1 LGHRYNN
8 VLNYFYKGEKL
19 VSSKTK
25 KGLINI
31 GSFVLGFGFLGA
43 LDGIIFHQ
51 LLQWH
56 SVIMATDRPGQ
67 IVSDGIFHF
76 AVTITLVIGGILL
89 WIAGNPT
96 TLSKGIRL
104 VIGGFLMGGGAFNM
118 IEGIINHHILQIHRV
133 KPGDPNALTYDLAFL
148 GVGFMLFIIGYLIKR
163 SGKPQPTTLS
173 T

>member
-1 LGHRYNN
+1 MTT
-8 VLNYFYKGEKL
+8 
-19 VSSKTK
+19 KTK

-43 LDGIIFHQ
+43 LDGIVFHQ

-56 SVIMATDRPGQ
+56 SVIMATDRSGQ

-76 AVTITLVIGGILL
+76 AVTITLVLGGILL

-96 TLSKGIRL
+96 TLAKGVRL
-104 VIGGFLMGGGAFNM
+104 LVGSFLIGGGAFNM
-118 IEGIINHHILQIHRV
+118 IEGVINHHILQIHRV

-148 GVGFMLFIIGYLIKR
+148 GVGLILFIIGYFIKR
-163 SGKPQPTTLS
+163 SGKSQTTTIS

>member
-1 LGHRYNN
+1 MFRI
-8 VLNYFYKGEKL
+8 VYKGEKIMTT
-19 VSSKTK
+19 KTK

-76 AVTITLVIGGILL
+76 AVTVTLVLGGILL
-89 WIAGNPT
+89 WVAGNPT
-96 TLSKGIRL
+96 SLSKGIRL
-104 VIGGFLMGGGAFNM
+104 LIGGFLIGGGTFNLV
-118 IEGIINHHILQIHRV
+118 EGIINHHILQIHRV
-133 KPGDPNALTYDLAFL
+133 KPGDPNALAFDLAFL
-148 GVGFMLFIIGYLIKR
+148 ILGILLVIIGFLIKK
-163 SGKPQPTTLS
+163 SGKQQATTLS
-173 T
+173 G